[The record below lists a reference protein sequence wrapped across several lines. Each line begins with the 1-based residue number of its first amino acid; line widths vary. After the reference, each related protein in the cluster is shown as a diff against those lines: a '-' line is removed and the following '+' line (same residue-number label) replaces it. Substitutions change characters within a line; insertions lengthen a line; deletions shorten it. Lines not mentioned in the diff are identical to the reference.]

1 MLRVCALYP
10 DLMNIYADR
19 GNLLM
24 LVRRCE
30 WRGIEWRLHRSGLG
44 ERLADEHDL
53 YYLGGGQDA
62 DQRRCAEDLSEHKAD
77 ALHAAAKRGAVVLG
91 VCGGYQLLGHSYELE
106 GGALPGIGLLDV
118 STVRAPGPRLIGNV
132 AIEAEG
138 RVVVGFENHAGRT
151 RLGPGQEPF
160 GRVLSGHGNDGASG
174 FEGARSGNVIGT
186 YVHGPLLPKNW
197 WLADL
202 LTARALGVE
211 ELAPLDDTL
220 ERDAHATALRAARGR
235 RRRRL

>member
-1 MLRVCALYP
+1 
-10 DLMNIYADR
+10 
-19 GNLLM
+19 
-24 LVRRCE
+24 
-30 WRGIEWRLHRSGLG
+30 
-44 ERLADEHDL
+44 
-53 YYLGGGQDA
+53 
-62 DQRRCAEDLSEHKAD
+62 
-77 ALHAAAKRGAVVLG
+77 
-91 VCGGYQLLGHSYELE
+91 
-106 GGALPGIGLLDV
+106 
-118 STVRAPGPRLIGNV
+118 
-132 AIEAEG
+132 
-138 RVVVGFENHAGRT
+138 
-151 RLGPGQEPF
+151 
-160 GRVLSGHGNDGASG
+160 VLSGHGNDGASG